1 MGKLQGRSL
10 TAREQDIIKNGT
22 PRQQAQKRAEQF
34 LEDMCKRWRQES
46 RDEYRLRF
54 REELFNKRHDCFFK
68 APPHEEPPKVIH
80 IGCAALSRERRRY
93 HARIAERKDACACY
107 LYLQELLER
116 RRLGDAILLVERSL
130 ATNQCR
136 EPGDEDII

>member
-1 MGKLQGRSL
+1 MCKLQGRSL

-54 REELFNKRHDCFFK
+54 REELFNKRHDLK
-68 APPHEEPPKVIH
+68 GRAKLILTMEEICDNLIGDKVKSYYRD
-80 IGCAALSRERRRY
+80 C
-93 HARIAERKDACACY
+93 
-107 LYLQELLER
+107 
-116 RRLGDAILLVERSL
+116 
-130 ATNQCR
+130 
-136 EPGDEDII
+136 

>member
-22 PRQQAQKRAEQF
+22 PRQQAQKRAEQILQDIF
-34 LEDMCKRWRQES
+34 KHLRQER
-46 RDEYRLRF
+46 RDNYRLRF

-68 APPHEEPPKVIH
+68 APPQEEPPKVIH

-107 LYLQELLER
+107 L
-116 RRLGDAILLVERSL
+116 
-130 ATNQCR
+130 
-136 EPGDEDII
+136 